1 MRRMKILSLNGDW
14 LLKGYNEQEGEKE
27 NAFLSEVD
35 ESSWI
40 KANVPGVVHLDLI
53 KNKQIPD
60 PFFGLNEL
68 EVSWVEE
75 KDWWYRKKFLVEK
88 ELLSHDRVELVF
100 EGLDTFATVWLNGKE
115 IAKFSNMFHE
125 HIIDIKNYLKE
136 GENLLVVKF
145 DSPKRVLEN
154 EYNKRSIKLGAAFY
168 PPVVY
173 GRKAQYSFGWDWG
186 PRLPTS
192 GIWRNVAI
200 RAYNICKIE
209 SFYFSSSFSS
219 DLKVANIKVNVSLEA
234 FKEEK
239 VNVSVRIFGFGE
251 DQTKSET
258 RSLTKGLNNLTFD
271 FTVSNPKLWWPN
283 GYGEQNLYNLEIKV
297 ESGSEVLDEIKR
309 KVGIRKIEVVQE
321 KDEEGKTFYF
331 KVNDVPIFCKGADW
345 VPADSFLPR
354 VSREQYDYLL
364 SKAKEA
370 NMNMIR
376 VWGGGVYEDEAF
388 YELCDEKGILIWQ
401 DFMFACGEYPEEEWF
416 FNLVKEEAEKV
427 VKRLRNH
434 ACIAIWCGNN
444 ENNWG
449 YKAHWFGVKDKF
461 YGETIYHKI
470 LPEVCSRL
478 DPSTLYWPS
487 SPFGGEDPNS
497 QSEGDRH
504 SWDVW
509 SGLKDY
515 TEYLKDNGRFISE
528 FGFQSLPSLK
538 TIYKFT
544 SREDR
549 YFQSKVVEHHNKQVG
564 GPERLLLFLSMHFKL
579 PSTLERFVYLTQVNQ
594 GEALKTGIEHWRRR
608 KFKTGG
614 ALIWQLN
621 DCWPVASWSLIDYYN
636 ELKASYYYVKRAFDP
651 LNISLL
657 VREDEVEVWVVND
670 FLESKNGKVRL
681 LLYSIGGKKLAERE
695 VEVNIK
701 PNSSTLLLKQNL
713 KEFGYGKSFSG
724 LVAGVLEVKGCY
736 ARYDTVLLEKLK
748 YIELPKP
755 KLKLKIEKLSEKKY
769 KLTISANKFV
779 KSCEVRLKGL
789 NATFND
795 NFFDLIPNLKKEV
808 VVDLERP
815 TSKAEIKKRLSL
827 RYY

>member
-125 HIIDIKNYLKE
+125 HTIDIKNYLKE

-192 GIWRNVAI
+192 GIWRNIAI

-354 VSREQYDYLL
+354 VSRAQYDYLL

-681 LLYSIGGKKLAERE
+681 LLYSIDGKKLAERE

-713 KEFGYGKSFSG
+713 KEFGYDKSFSG

-789 NATFND
+789 NATFSD

>member
-1 MRRMKILSLNGDW
+1 MKVVSLDGSW
-14 LLKGYNEQEGEKE
+14 LLKGYDKQKGEEEKAFMPEIEE
-27 NAFLSEVD
+27 NR
-35 ESSWI
+35 WI
-40 KANVPGVVHLDLI
+40 KANIPGVVHLDLI

-68 EVSWVEE
+68 KVSWVEE
-75 KDWWYRKKFLVEK
+75 KDWWYRKKFLVDK
-88 ELLSHDRVELVF
+88 ELLSYDYIELVF
-100 EGLDTFATVWLNGKE
+100 QGLDTFATVWLNGKE

-125 HIIDIKNYLKE
+125 HNINIKNYLKE

-154 EYNKRSIKLGAAFY
+154 EYNKRSVKLGAAFY

-192 GIWRNVAI
+192 GIWRSVVI
-200 RAYNICKIE
+200 RAYNTCKIE
-209 SFYFSSSFSS
+209 SFYFSSSLSNS
-219 DLKVANIKVNVSLEA
+219 LDVVNIKVDVSLEA

-239 VNVSVRIFGFGE
+239 VEVLVRIFGFGE
-251 DQTKSET
+251 DQTKRET
-258 RSLTKGLNNLTFD
+258 KSLTKGLNNLTFD
-271 FTVSNPKLWWPN
+271 FTIANPKLWWPN
-283 GYGEQNLYNLEIKV
+283 GYGDQNLYNLEIKV
-297 ESGSEVLDEIKR
+297 VNNSGVLDEVKK
-309 KVGIRKIEVVQE
+309 KVGIRKIEVIQE

-331 KVNDVPIFCKGADW
+331 KVNNVPIFCKGADW

-354 VSREQYDYLL
+354 VSRERYDYLL

-376 VWGGGVYEDEAF
+376 VWGGGVYEDESF

-416 FNLVKEEAEKV
+416 FDLVREEADKV

-470 LPEVCSRL
+470 LPEVCSEL

-515 TEYLKDNGRFISE
+515 TEYLNDKGRFISE

-538 TIYKFT
+538 TILKFT
-544 SREDR
+544 SKEDR
-549 YFQSKVVEHHNKQVG
+549 FFQSKVIEHHNKQVG
-564 GPERLLLFLSMHFKL
+564 GPERLLLFLSMHFRL
-579 PSTLERFVYLTQVNQ
+579 PSTLERFVYLTQLNQ

-636 ELKASYYYVKRAFDP
+636 EPKASYYYVKRAFDP

-657 VREDEVEVWVVND
+657 INGDEVEVWVVND
-670 FLESKNGKVRL
+670 FLESKSGKIRL
-681 LLYSIGGKKLAERE
+681 LLYNVEGKKISEKKI
-695 VEVNIK
+695 EVNVK
-701 PNSSTLLLKQNL
+701 PNSSTLFLKQNL
-713 KEFGYGKSFSG
+713 KELGYDKSFIG
-724 LVAGVLEVKGCY
+724 FVAGVLEVEGSY
-736 ARYDTVLLEKLK
+736 YRYDVILLEKLK
-748 YIELPKP
+748 YIE
-755 KLKLKIEKLSEKKY
+755 
-769 KLTISANKFV
+769 
-779 KSCEVRLKGL
+779 
-789 NATFND
+789 
-795 NFFDLIPNLKKEV
+795 
-808 VVDLERP
+808 
-815 TSKAEIKKRLSL
+815 
-827 RYY
+827 

>member
-1 MRRMKILSLNGDW
+1 MREMKVVSLDGSW
-14 LLKGYNEQEGEKE
+14 LLKGYDEQKGEEEKAFMPEIEE
-27 NAFLSEVD
+27 NG
-35 ESSWI
+35 WI
-40 KANVPGVVHLDLI
+40 KANIPGVVHLDLI

-68 EVSWVEE
+68 KVSWVEE
-75 KDWWYRKKFLVEK
+75 KDWWYRKKFLVDK
-88 ELLSHDRVELVF
+88 ELLSYDYIELVF
-100 EGLDTFATVWLNGKE
+100 QGLDTFATVWLNGKE

-125 HIIDIKNYLKE
+125 HNINIKNYLKE

-192 GIWRNVAI
+192 GIWRSVVI
-200 RAYNICKIE
+200 RAYNTCKIE
-209 SFYFSSSFSS
+209 SFYFSSSLSNS
-219 DLKVANIKVNVSLEA
+219 LDVANIKVDVSLEA

-239 VNVSVRIFGFGE
+239 VEVLVRIFGFGE
-251 DQTKSET
+251 DQTKRET
-258 RSLTKGLNNLTFD
+258 KSLTKGLNNLTFD
-271 FTVSNPKLWWPN
+271 FTIANPKLWWPN
-283 GYGEQNLYNLEIKV
+283 GYGDQNLYNLEIKV
-297 ESGSEVLDEIKR
+297 VNNSGVLDEVKK
-309 KVGIRKIEVVQE
+309 KVGIRKIEVIQE

-331 KVNDVPIFCKGADW
+331 KVNNVPIFCKGADW

-354 VSREQYDYLL
+354 VSRERYDYLL

-376 VWGGGVYEDEAF
+376 VWGGGVYEDESF

-416 FNLVKEEAEKV
+416 FDLVREEADKV

-470 LPEVCSRL
+470 LPEVCSKL

-515 TEYLKDNGRFISE
+515 TEYLNDKGRFISE

-538 TIYKFT
+538 TILKFT
-544 SREDR
+544 SKEDR
-549 YFQSKVVEHHNKQVG
+549 FFQSKVIEHHNKQVG
-564 GPERLLLFLSMHFKL
+564 GPERLLLFLSMHFRL
-579 PSTLERFVYLTQVNQ
+579 PSTLERFVYLTQLNQ

-636 ELKASYYYVKRAFDP
+636 EPKASYYYVKRAFDP

-657 VREDEVEVWVVND
+657 INGDEVEVWVVND
-670 FLESKNGKVRL
+670 FLESKSGKIRL
-681 LLYSIGGKKLAERE
+681 LLYNVEGKK
-695 VEVNIK
+695 I
-701 PNSSTLLLKQNL
+701 
-713 KEFGYGKSFSG
+713 
-724 LVAGVLEVKGCY
+724 
-736 ARYDTVLLEKLK
+736 
-748 YIELPKP
+748 
-755 KLKLKIEKLSEKKY
+755 SEKK
-769 KLTISANKFV
+769 IEVNV
-779 KSCEVRLKGL
+779 K
-789 NATFND
+789 
-795 NFFDLIPNLKKEV
+795 P
-808 VVDLERP
+808 
-815 TSKAEIKKRLSL
+815 
-827 RYY
+827 